1 MTGPA
6 LLRIGFDGRGL
17 TSVAAG
23 VRRYTWE
30 LFGAMAAQYAG
41 EILAIGV
48 PPGSPLPAG
57 VKAGPHAWS
66 MPTNPG
72 WMMTGLPRAARR
84 AMVDVLHATSYTA
97 PLAPPRP
104 LVLTIHD
111 VSYERHPEWY
121 PYRRDPL
128 RRAFYRWSARSADA
142 VITDSAFSRAEICQ
156 AYALNPSRVH
166 VIPLA
171 SSALFTPGPTPETH
185 EASSPYVLHV
195 GDMHRRRNLE
205 MLARAVDRANAGRT
219 GRRIT
224 LVLAGKTD
232 GAEIQLPPDAARFVR
247 TVSAPSDAQLLALY
261 RGAAVLAYPS
271 RYEGFGLPLV
281 EAMACGTPVVAARC
295 ASIPEVV
302 GDAGPLLDPDDV
314 EGFARTIAALVD
326 DPSAAAAARQRSLS
340 RAQAFSWQRAA
351 SATLRVYE
359 LLAGR

>member
-1 MTGPA
+1 M
-6 LLRIGFDGRGL
+6 LRIGFDGRAL

-30 LFGAMAAQYAG
+30 LFGAMAAQHGG

-48 PPGSPLPAG
+48 PPGTPLPGG
-57 VKAGPHAWS
+57 VKAGPNTRS
-66 MPTNPG
+66 IPTNLG
-72 WMMTGLPRAARR
+72 WMVTGLPRAARR
-84 AMVDVLHATSYTA
+84 AMVDVLHVTSYTA

-121 PYRRDPL
+121 PYRRDPV

-142 VITDSAFSRAEICQ
+142 IITDSTFSRDEICQ
-156 AYALNPSRVH
+156 AYALDPSRVH

-171 SSALFTPGPTPETH
+171 AAARFTPGPPSEIPE
-185 EASSPYVLHV
+185 AQSPYVLHV

-205 MLARAVDRANAGRT
+205 MLARAVHQANAGRT
-219 GRRIT
+219 ERRIT

-232 GAEIQLPPDAARFVR
+232 GAETQLPPGASRFVR
-247 TVSAPSDAQLLALY
+247 TVSAPTDEQLLALY

-326 DPSAAAAARQRSLS
+326 DPSAAAAARQRS
-340 RAQAFSWQRAA
+340 RARAHAFSWQRTA

-359 LLAGR
+359 QLARR